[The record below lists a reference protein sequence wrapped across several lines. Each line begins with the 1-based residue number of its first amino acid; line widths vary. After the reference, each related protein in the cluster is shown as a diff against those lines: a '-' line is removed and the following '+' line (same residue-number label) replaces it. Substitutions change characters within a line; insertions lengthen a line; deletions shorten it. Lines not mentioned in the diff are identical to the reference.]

1 MCMTQ
6 RVASEKLVSLVPQ
19 SAYKVFSRTKDGQ
32 LQSVFVP
39 TFKAGLIYPPNQRI
53 RVDTED
59 ATFFAFENFKNAISI
74 ARQGR
79 KRWNMV
85 NGDLIVLPVTMHEI
99 VATGKYHV
107 PSEDIQCLDGYYPA
121 FESKEIEVHDSE
133 ENRNA
138 FYDAV
143 LSQWLKTAQY
153 GMSKIDKEAFAARVP
168 HLAEV
173 FK

>member
-6 RVASEKLVSLVPQ
+6 RVTSEKLVSLVPQ
-19 SAYKVFSRTKDGQ
+19 DAFKVFSRTKEGE

-39 TFKAGLIYPPNQRI
+39 TFKAGLIYPPDERI
-53 RVDTED
+53 RVDTEE
-59 ATFFAFENFKNAISI
+59 ATFFAFKKFEDAISI

-85 NGDLIVLPVTMHEI
+85 NSDLIVLPVTMHEI

-107 PSEDIQCLDGYYPA
+107 PSEDIQCMDGYYPA
-121 FESKEIEVHDSE
+121 FESKEIIVHDSK

-143 LSQWLKTAQY
+143 LSQWLELAKY
-153 GMSKIDKEAFAARVP
+153 GMSKIEKDALVARIP
-168 HLAEV
+168 QLA
-173 FK
+173 KSLK

>member
-1 MCMTQ
+1 
-6 RVASEKLVSLVPQ
+6 
-19 SAYKVFSRTKDGQ
+19 
-32 LQSVFVP
+32 
-39 TFKAGLIYPPNQRI
+39 
-53 RVDTED
+53 
-59 ATFFAFENFKNAISI
+59 
-74 ARQGR
+74 
-79 KRWNMV
+79 
-85 NGDLIVLPVTMHEI
+85 MHEM

-143 LSQWLKTAQY
+143 LSHWLKTAQY
-153 GMSKIDKEAFAARVP
+153 GMSKIDKKAFVARIP

-173 FK
+173 IK

>member
-1 MCMTQ
+1 MTQ
-6 RVASEKLVSLVPQ
+6 RVVSEKPVSLVPQ
-19 SAYKVFSRTKDGQ
+19 DAFKVFSRTKDGQ

-39 TFKAGLIYPPNQRI
+39 TFKVGLIYPPNERI

-85 NGDLIVLPVTMHEI
+85 NGDLIVLPVTMNEI
-99 VATGKYHV
+99 VATGKYFV
-107 PSEDIQCLDGYYPA
+107 RSEDVQCLDGFYPA
-121 FESKEIEVHDSE
+121 LESKEIIVHDTE

-143 LSQWLKTAQY
+143 LSQWLGLQKY
-153 GMSKIDKEAFAARVP
+153 SMSKIEKEAFAARIP
-168 HLAEV
+168 HLAKAA
-173 FK
+173 FG